1 MHRRPTRTER
11 PANRPPVIPLA
22 AAAIAVASLASCYRH
37 VVGVSGTSASKVEVH
52 EANIGRDESVWSQP
66 RPRPVERDS
75 ATWERLPD
83 APKN

>member
-1 MHRRPTRTER
+1 MHRRPTRTDR
-11 PANRPPVIPLA
+11 PAHLPPLLALA
-22 AAAIAVASLASCYRH
+22 AALVAATATGCYRH
-37 VVGVSGTSASKVEVH
+37 VVGVSGTSASRVEVH
-52 EANIGRDESVWSQP
+52 EANIGRDESVWSET

>member
-1 MHRRPTRTER
+1 MHRRPTRTRR
-11 PANRPPVIPLA
+11 PARIPPALA
-22 AAAIAVASLASCYRH
+22 LASAALALASGAGCYRH
-37 VVGVSGTSASKVEVH
+37 VVGVNGTSASRVEVH

-66 RPRPVERDS
+66 RPKPVERDS

>member
-1 MHRRPTRTER
+1 MHRPPTRTDR
-11 PANRPPVIPLA
+11 PTPRSPA
-22 AAAIAVASLASCYRH
+22 AAVVAAIAVASLAGCYRH

-83 APKN
+83 APQN

>member
-11 PANRPPVIPLA
+11 PANRPPVIALA
-22 AAAIAVASLASCYRH
+22 AAAIVVASMAGCYRH

>member
-1 MHRRPTRTER
+1 MHRRPTRTDR
-11 PANRPPVIPLA
+11 HTPRSPAA
-22 AAAIAVASLASCYRH
+22 AVVAAIAVASLAGCYRH

-83 APKN
+83 APQN

>member
-1 MHRRPTRTER
+1 MHRRPTHTDR
-11 PANRPPVIPLA
+11 PTPLPP
-22 AAAIAVASLASCYRH
+22 AVAVATAIVVASMAGCYRH

>member
-1 MHRRPTRTER
+1 MHRRPTRTDR
-11 PANRPPVIPLA
+11 SIPRSPVA
-22 AAAIAVASLASCYRH
+22 AVVAAVAMASLAGCYRH

-83 APKN
+83 APQN